1 MLSHH
6 LGKTTQ
12 DNIMENNNMNVE
24 KAGEMGT
31 SSSAPVVI
39 SNSAVRASKII
50 DRQRLTAR
58 QLSIYCCINSRIN
71 SRELLK
77 QGKNLLNLTT
87 SWIPRVR

>member
-12 DNIMENNNMNVE
+12 DNIMENNNMTGIENVE

-77 QGKNLLNLTT
+77 QGKNC
-87 SWIPRVR
+87 